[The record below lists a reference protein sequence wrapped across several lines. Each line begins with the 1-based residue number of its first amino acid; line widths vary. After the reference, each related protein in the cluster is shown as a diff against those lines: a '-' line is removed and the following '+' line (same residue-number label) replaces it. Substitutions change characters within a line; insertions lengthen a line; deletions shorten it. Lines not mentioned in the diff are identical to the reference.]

1 MRTLID
7 LIHRHAGSDADFQ
20 YYMTIIENAE
30 KNDIENPDI
39 SIECCASLFQGIAK
53 TIVYNLEPGCDRAE
67 FERGKVH
74 NQVRHTLRCLAASDD
89 IIEIGFPT
97 AALNLVQS
105 AGELRNARGDISH
118 GRASP
123 KLLASD
129 RSLARLVLVTTEA
142 LVRYMLATYFA
153 IRPEPEQLISY
164 EDFPA
169 FNDQLDEANPLE
181 GKPLYS
187 RALYDQFY
195 EDYIIQ
201 LQGFEDEL
209 TEEGENG

>member
-1 MRTLID
+1 MALP
-7 LIHRHAGSDADFQ
+7 
-20 YYMTIIENAE
+20 IIQNTS
-30 KNDIENPDI
+30 N
-39 SIECCASLFQGIAK
+39 
-53 TIVYNLEPGCDRAE
+53 
-67 FERGKVH
+67 
-74 NQVRHTLRCLAASDD
+74 
-89 IIEIGFPT
+89 
-97 AALNLVQS
+97 
-105 AGELRNARGDISH
+105 ELRQAP
-118 GRASP
+118 SP